1 MQLVLPVRSLMK
13 TFAQHVLMD
22 ILVQNVVVMD
32 VLIVTFLMLATAQ
45 NVLMDTLEI
54 AAIQVWIELVTPVT
68 PWGGGGGHCGPN
80 KVSERH
86 SKKIAKKF

>member
-68 PWGGGGGHCGPN
+68 PWGGGGGTVGPTRCL
-80 KVSERH
+80 SGTP
-86 SKKIAKKF
+86 KK